1 MSTYG
6 QGEKKYLHPR
16 GQVLLSSVGRGWS
29 GIAADTRLPHLARP
43 APSVVEHPIIAS
55 NMETNGAITAKRAYV
70 FRFRISMFTSWS
82 FMRREAIAMNDR
94 FNSKIGRRDM
104 LRVLAFGAAAAT
116 TSGCSSVAAEDFP
129 DKRKARYHADSPE
142 VQTFY
147 RVNRYPAAK

>member
-1 MSTYG
+1 
-6 QGEKKYLHPR
+6 
-16 GQVLLSSVGRGWS
+16 
-29 GIAADTRLPHLARP
+29 
-43 APSVVEHPIIAS
+43 
-55 NMETNGAITAKRAYV
+55 
-70 FRFRISMFTSWS
+70 
-82 FMRREAIAMNDR
+82 MRREAIAMNDR
-94 FNSKIGRRDM
+94 FNSKIGRRDI